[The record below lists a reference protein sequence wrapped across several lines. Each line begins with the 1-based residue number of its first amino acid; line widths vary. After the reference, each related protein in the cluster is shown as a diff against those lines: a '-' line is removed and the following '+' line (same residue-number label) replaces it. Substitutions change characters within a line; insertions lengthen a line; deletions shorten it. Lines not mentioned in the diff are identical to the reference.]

1 MLCLGAKESADVR
14 SEVAAGLYR
23 KLLKEEVTSR
33 RIDSAASPAKV
44 RTAVQARGGGAQDT
58 PNACAASAALGLLQ
72 QPIQCCRQLNLLI
85 AHSNST
91 AQVIEDLVSRSGFSA
106 DAAAE
111 LHKSL
116 FRQKL
121 NQVRR
126 PCQF

>member
-44 RTAVQARGGGAQDT
+44 RTAAQARGLNT